1 MIRSALVL
9 IAVAV
14 AFTVAAAAPA
24 PAAQPYP
31 IDFHTFPLASPA
43 SSSGTVFS
51 DGALRLD
58 DTAMLATTSYTD
70 PFANAN
76 GDGVDGSGD
85 YAYGTWTSGIYAPG
99 FAFNELVSSWNATT
113 PAHTWIQVEVKPQ
126 LDDGHWAATW
136 YVLGRWTYGDSDFHR
151 TSVGGQGN
159 ADGFVSIDTFFAKDH
174 PAIAYR
180 LQLTLYRRVGAT
192 EGPSVSRLSVVVSN
206 LTNQKPSF
214 PSASTLGPNESLEL
228 AVPRFS
234 QELHHGEYPQY
245 DNGGEAWCSPTSTSM
260 VVAYW
265 DALNPSAGYAPSS
278 TELSGIPYDDPQV
291 DYTARYVFDYHYDG
305 AGNWP
310 FNAAYAAGRGLVADV
325 MQLHDLREAEGYIR
339 AGIPLVASIAFT
351 SNKLGG
357 ADIKSTNGH
366 LAVIVGFTAGGK
378 QVIVNDPASPTNAGV
393 RHVYDREQFERAWI
407 PASGGI
413 VYVIRPAGRLMP

>member
-1 MIRSALVL
+1 MIRSALAL
-9 IAVAV
+9 IAVA
-14 AFTVAAAAPA
+14 AIFTIAAAAPA

-31 IDFHTFPLASPA
+31 VDFHTFSLASPD

-58 DTAMLATTSYTD
+58 DSAALATTSYTD

-85 YAYGTWTSGIYAPG
+85 YAYGTWTSGIYTPG
-99 FAFNELVSSWNATT
+99 FAFNELVSSWNAKT

-126 LDDGHWAATW
+126 LDDGHWAAKW

-192 EGPSVSRLSVVVSN
+192 EGPSVSRLSAVTSN
-206 LTNQKPSF
+206 LTNQKPNF

-228 AVPRFS
+228 GVPPFS

-265 DALNPSAGYAPSS
+265 GAAYTPTDAEMSTIRYA
-278 TELSGIPYDDPQV
+278 DPQV

-310 FNAAYAAGRGLVADV
+310 FNAAYGGTWPGRGCDSA
-325 MQLHDLREAEGYIR
+325 A
-339 AGIPLVASIAFT
+339 
-351 SNKLGG
+351 
-357 ADIKSTNGH
+357 
-366 LAVIVGFTAGGK
+366 
-378 QVIVNDPASPTNAGV
+378 
-393 RHVYDREQFERAWI
+393 
-407 PASGGI
+407 
-413 VYVIRPAGRLMP
+413 RPA

>member
-1 MIRSALVL
+1 
-9 IAVAV
+9 
-14 AFTVAAAAPA
+14 
-24 PAAQPYP
+24 
-31 IDFHTFPLASPA
+31 
-43 SSSGTVFS
+43 
-51 DGALRLD
+51 
-58 DTAMLATTSYTD
+58 
-70 PFANAN
+70 
-76 GDGVDGSGD
+76 
-85 YAYGTWTSGIYAPG
+85 
-99 FAFNELVSSWNATT
+99 
-113 PAHTWIQVEVKPQ
+113 
-126 LDDGHWAATW
+126 
-136 YVLGRWTYGDSDFHR
+136 VLGRWAYGDSDFHR
-151 TSVGGQGN
+151 TSVGGQGD

-180 LQLTLYRRVGAT
+180 LQLTLYRRPGT
-192 EGPSVSRLSVVVSN
+192 TDGPTVSRLSAVTSN

-214 PSASTLGPNESLEL
+214 PSASTLGPNESVEL
-228 AVPRFS
+228 PVPRFS
-234 QELHHGEYPQY
+234 QELHHGEYPQF

-265 DALNPSAGYAPSS
+265 DALNPGAGYAPRADE
-278 TELSGIPYDDPQV
+278 TDTIPYADPQV
-291 DYTARYVFDYHYDG
+291 DYTARYVYDYHYNG

-325 MQLHDLREAEGYIR
+325 MQLHDLREAEAYIKK
-339 AGIPLVASIAFT
+339 GIPLVASIAFE
-351 SNKLGG
+351 SNKLAG

-413 VYVIRPAGRLMP
+413 VYVIRPAGWPMP